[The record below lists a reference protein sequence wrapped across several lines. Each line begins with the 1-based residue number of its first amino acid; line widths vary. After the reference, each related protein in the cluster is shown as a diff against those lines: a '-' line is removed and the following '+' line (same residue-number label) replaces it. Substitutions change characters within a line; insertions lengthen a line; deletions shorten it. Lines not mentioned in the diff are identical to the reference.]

1 MISGDGLDQFIGMTM
16 DVSTATDGRYSQKAA
31 VPIKNFDEDYLK
43 VIAGLAKDSNDD
55 DRTVP
60 EVLMVVNPQDYIKK
74 IRRIQNTLIYG
85 TGSIDLIN
93 NTYPTKVVQS
103 SMIGEGK
110 AAVGIAGNYFAA
122 INGGE
127 SGIIEFDDS
136 NQFLE
141 DNRVYTTRVYGN
153 GRPVDNTSF
162 AYLDISEVEPPAL
175 PVLIKGGSVITKTE

>member
-1 MISGDGLDQFIGMTM
+1 
-16 DVSTATDGRYSQKAA
+16 
-31 VPIKNFDEDYLK
+31 
-43 VIAGLAKDSNDD
+43 
-55 DRTVP
+55 
-60 EVLMVVNPQDYIKK
+60 
-74 IRRIQNTLIYG
+74 
-85 TGSIDLIN
+85 
-93 NTYPTKVVQS
+93 
-103 SMIGEGK
+103 MIGEGK
-110 AAVGIAGNYFAA
+110 AVVGIAGNYFAA

-175 PVLIKGGSVITKTE
+175 PVLIKDGSVITKTE